1 MKLSLSWLMTTP
13 ILMIT
18 INPSFKKTYVY
29 EFVQLENYVYVLLV
43 YDWRWYVWQ
52 GTWFQ
57 KVGRWCLCS
66 GTFITI
72 LNFLPTL
79 TNSILLDWRYG
90 RWLLFLFP
98 LSSPSHSTPFNWNY
112 IKFNFE
118 LYFVWIFPRLHQS
131 PIHLC
136 HLAVECM
143 PVQEMNLPS

>member
-1 MKLSLSWLMTTP
+1 M
-13 ILMIT
+13 
-18 INPSFKKTYVY
+18 N
-29 EFVQLENYVYVLLV
+29 EFVQLENDVYVLLV
-43 YDWRWYVWQ
+43 YDWRWNVWQ

-98 LSSPSHSTPFNWNY
+98 FYSPSHSTPF
-112 IKFNFE
+112 IIEIISKFIFE
-118 LYFVWIFPRLHQS
+118 LYSVWIFPGCTKAEYIYAIWQWSACLSRKRACQARITDYDA
-131 PIHLC
+131 PFGYQ
-136 HLAVECM
+136 
-143 PVQEMNLPS
+143 VQV